1 MCQACNKAK
10 IEKVE
15 ETSSAEPDVGFGAV
29 NMNFFDNESDGE
41 EDKIGSDGLS
51 ICKYCWLGGGLCHG
65 ECESDFEEE

>member
-1 MCQACNKAK
+1 MCPSCNKAK

-15 ETSSAEPDVGFGAV
+15 EPDVGFGAV

-51 ICKYCWLGGGLCHG
+51 ICKYCWVGGGLCHG